1 MAIKTSDSPKLWQNL
16 LGITLKIKTQFYNLS
31 ISHKLNLG
39 FGVLVGLT
47 FLVVGRNYLGS
58 LMATKN
64 IERTQYIQV
73 PTAITS
79 AQAEANLLRMSS
91 HVRGYLATGESDFR
105 DRYQQARQEFETEL
119 VALKKLLEVHAS
131 PENQQYLQEL
141 QIQYQEWKIIPDK
154 LFALRD
160 NYYVNQPALQLFKN
174 QGETPIALILAEIN
188 LMINQQGQRSPSRTN
203 TILLKNMASFQNSFA
218 LLVSSLRG
226 YLLTR
231 EPSFRFEY
239 AANFQANQQDW
250 EKLQSQDISLTAQQK
265 KSLKNIEHNR
275 QLFLKLPDEM
285 FEIVDGAQHRQ
296 DLFIFRTE
304 AEPLVGN
311 MLLLLQKIV
320 ANQQESLTKELQS
333 GTNSLVVAQ
342 WHNLFGGFLALL
354 LASFMTIFLRKKI
367 ADPISR
373 LTNATNQIIEGN
385 FDTKAI
391 VESGDEI
398 GILATT
404 FNQMTYYLKQSHQDL
419 ENYSHILEE
428 RTFALAEAKEASE
441 IANQTK
447 SNFLANISH
456 ELRTPLNVILGF
468 TQIMDRDNSLSDKQK
483 ETLKIIN
490 HSGEHLLSLINDVL
504 EVTKIESGKTNL
516 YYTNLNLHSLLDSLL
531 KMLRL
536 KAEEKGLEL
545 FFTQDKNIPRY
556 IRTDESKLRQ
566 ILINLLSNAIKFTTV
581 GIVELQVKIL
591 DSVTTKSTDDDVRVT
606 NLLFNVIDTGMGIA
620 ETEIPSLFESFVQT
634 ESGIKSQQGTGLG
647 LAISRKFAQLMGGNI
662 TVTSEV
668 NQGSTFS
675 VTLPV
680 ESVSE
685 MAVKLRETR
694 KVIGLAPD
702 QPSYRIL
709 IVEDRWENRLLLRNL
724 LDTLGFKIREA
735 DNGQKGISVWQEW
748 HPHLIFMDLQ
758 MPIMNGLAATQYIKA
773 HDLNYETVIIA
784 LTANVFTKQRSEIL
798 AAGCDDFITKPF
810 KEEIIFEKIAQ
821 YLAVTYLY
829 EEEVSSD
836 FNSLFTPQ
844 KITSKNLD
852 IMSEQWKY
860 QFGEA
865 ALQLDSEL
873 LKKLTT
879 EIPQE
884 FQFLRTS
891 LENKIENFD
900 FDQILELL

>member
-1 MAIKTSDSPKLWQNL
+1 
-16 LGITLKIKTQFYNLS
+16 
-31 ISHKLNLG
+31 
-39 FGVLVGLT
+39 
-47 FLVVGRNYLGS
+47 
-58 LMATKN
+58 
-64 IERTQYIQV
+64 
-73 PTAITS
+73 
-79 AQAEANLLRMSS
+79 
-91 HVRGYLATGESDFR
+91 
-105 DRYQQARQEFETEL
+105 
-119 VALKKLLEVHAS
+119 
-131 PENQQYLQEL
+131 
-141 QIQYQEWKIIPDK
+141 
-154 LFALRD
+154 
-160 NYYVNQPALQLFKN
+160 
-174 QGETPIALILAEIN
+174 
-188 LMINQQGQRSPSRTN
+188 
-203 TILLKNMASFQNSFA
+203 MASFQNSFA

-285 FEIVDGAQHRQ
+285 FEIVDGATHRQ

-758 MPIMNGLAATQYIKA
+758 MPIMNGLTATQHIKA
-773 HDLNYETVIIA
+773 HDLNSETVIIA